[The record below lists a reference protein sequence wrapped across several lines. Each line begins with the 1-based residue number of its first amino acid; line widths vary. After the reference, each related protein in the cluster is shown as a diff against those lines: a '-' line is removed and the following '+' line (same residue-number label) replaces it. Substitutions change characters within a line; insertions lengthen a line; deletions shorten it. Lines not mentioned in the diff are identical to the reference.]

1 MAEIVSNSSSRKLST
16 HVDMTPMVDL
26 GFLLITFFMLTTTLL
41 QPQVMEIFM
50 PHKGDDKMPI
60 KASNTVTLLLGKN
73 NKIHLYRG
81 TLAENPAKEILSYDS
96 KGLRKRLLELK
107 RTIGTTFNTRTNR
120 HEEAMVVVIKA
131 EDKATYKNVI
141 DVLDEINI
149 CDINKYALTDI
160 SPADLA
166 YMDKK
171 K

>member
-1 MAEIVSNSSSRKLST
+1 MAEIVSNSSSRRLST

-50 PHKGDDKMPI
+50 PHKGGETMPT

-73 NKIHLYRG
+73 NQVHLYRG
-81 TLAENPAKEILSYDS
+81 TLADNPTKELLTYDS
-96 KGLRKRLLELK
+96 NSLRKRLLELK
-107 RTIGTTFNTRTNR
+107 RSIGTAFNTRTNR

-166 YMDKK
+166 FMDKK